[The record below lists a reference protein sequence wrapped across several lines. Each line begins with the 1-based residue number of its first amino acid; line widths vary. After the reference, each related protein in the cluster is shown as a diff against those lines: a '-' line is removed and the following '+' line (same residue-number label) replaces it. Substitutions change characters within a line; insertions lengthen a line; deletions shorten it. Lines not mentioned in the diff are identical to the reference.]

1 MKSVI
6 IFILLT
12 GSFTNIFSQIDFY
25 EHPDT
30 TTNYNTDNLYKP
42 LYGGDFTFQL
52 GSISNISL
60 SPKIAFPIGSKAII
74 GAGGDFIYRSF
85 FKQRAVIYGGN
96 VFGQVF
102 PVKFLI
108 LHSEAQMLNLP
119 DYSLI
124 NPVRI
129 WDLGLYVGGGLKVM
143 LGPKSY
149 MAYLLLYN
157 FNYTTS
163 SPFSNPTF
171 RVSFYF

>member
-1 MKSVI
+1 MKSLI
-6 IFILLT
+6 IFIILT
-12 GSFTNIFSQIDFY
+12 GSVTSIFSQIDFY

-30 TTNYNTDNLYKP
+30 TANYNTDNLYKP
-42 LYGGDFTFQL
+42 LYGGDFSLQL
-52 GSISNISL
+52 GTFTNISL
-60 SPKIAFPIGSKAII
+60 SPKIAFPIGNNAII
-74 GAGGDFIYRSF
+74 GLGGDFIYTSY
-85 FKQRAVIYGGN
+85 FKQQNILYGGN
-96 VFGQVF
+96 VFGQIF

-108 LHSEAQMLNLP
+108 LHTEAQMLNLP

-143 LGPKSY
+143 LGTKSY
-149 MAYLLLYN
+149 MAYLFLVNL
-157 FNYTTS
+157 NYSAS